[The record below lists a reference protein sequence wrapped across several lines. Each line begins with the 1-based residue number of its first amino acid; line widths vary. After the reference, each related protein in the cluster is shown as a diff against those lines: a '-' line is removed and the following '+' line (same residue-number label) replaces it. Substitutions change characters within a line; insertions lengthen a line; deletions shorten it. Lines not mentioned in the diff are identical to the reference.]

1 MGHDSPYT
9 QTSTPMD
16 QQTTFAA
23 LRDALAALYPVDED
37 ARRVVADAGL
47 VAMQITFSPRA
58 QTNWHNILAEAIFQ
72 ARLDALLEIVYA
84 DYAAN
89 PALVAAYEQYCLFV
103 DQGNRFEAPE
113 QLAAGAGV
121 TIVGDVHIDGGD
133 FIGRDK
139 TIILTGEVAYDV
151 RGLPNPYLGL
161 RSFTYT
167 DRAAY
172 GGREGEIAQAVSAL
186 TRPGQQQVLYFVT
199 GASGSGK
206 SSFVQAGL
214 MPALEA
220 FYATRNQ
227 PTARALFRPGDA
239 PMTMLA
245 DALLQLGAPSLE
257 AYATLP
263 SVPLIVLD
271 QFEELFTQA
280 DSGERQRLV
289 QWLFALPTF
298 AARPAHWIATLRS
311 DYLDQLFEIKPLYD
325 LHKGG
330 LDLRVMTVDQIKEA
344 IQKPLWQRFPNG
356 EKRFEATLLNRLA
369 EEAGASATLLPLL
382 QVTLEEIWKRGAL
395 TNGAYVNLA
404 DAIRVRADQVL
415 RFHDYDASR
424 PQQPRSAEERTAI
437 LDTFLDLVNVS
448 LDDDFRRDVRTSRD
462 KRLLPADKQRLID
475 DLSHA
480 RLVSISTEGAH
491 DQPVEAVTIIHEAL
505 ITNWAR
511 LREEVQERRQQL
523 QQRTRFEQQV
533 KEWSA
538 RAQHDDYLLTGVYLA
553 QARELARKQD
563 IALTNPLAR
572 KFLTRSIDVNEA
584 EQQRRLAEAEARAA
598 SEKKA
603 AEAER
608 ERALEAEA
616 RAQAEHDTARTRS
629 RQWLIG
635 AGLALALLI
644 AIGLGVLWNQQR
656 NNARFLQSYN
666 VAVQALP
673 IANEQPDKALLL
685 ALTAE
690 QIQNN
695 LGDSGTLS
703 IHTSLMTTMLSGP
716 RPIAYLRGHTKPVQS
731 VAFSPDSHVLAS
743 ASDDGTIRLW
753 DMDDRRTLY
762 TLTDHKQSVRSV
774 AFRPVR
780 EEYLLAS
787 GGDDGAVRLWIWSNL
802 QQAPTATV
810 LLQRDEAV
818 HAVTFT
824 SDGSLL
830 AIATGMTVEVWDFA
844 QHRQRYTLTGHTG
857 TVYGLAFSPDG
868 QKLASTDGKNDL
880 RVWDVATG
888 QPLDTPNPQED
899 VWVKNAEWMHGVTFG
914 LDNRYVFTGYGFMVG
929 YQDTTDTNGNEI
941 QYSNLTEHTSLMRSM
956 TFNAEGSRFVT
967 ASEGR
972 VIGYCYHPYTS
983 CSTIFL
989 RGHNSPVNTVSFSPD
1004 NRWLASGG
1012 DDGNILLWNALS
1024 PYVAQSLPAPI
1035 LFDNRRGNAVG
1046 MAFSPD
1052 SKLLAAVYWDNA
1064 LRIWDVASSTATE
1077 IWPRQGQLTKVAF
1090 HPNGNEVAIT
1100 TEYPPL
1106 RIWRIDGTVAATL
1119 TVNTAFSAVSFSADG
1134 KLLAFDDNLNQSLCL
1149 WDMIATTPTCQALA
1163 PEDAVRQLAFQPLV
1177 GSRWLAANAG
1187 NKVVLWDVAAHPPI
1201 SYTLGMH
1208 DGGVFSLGFSPDGK
1222 RLASGGGDYA
1232 IRVWDVETR
1241 RLERKLDS
1249 GRMVRG
1255 VGFSPD
1261 GQILAAGNEDWTVR
1275 WWDVATWEPLVA
1287 PTKTRSNR
1295 IESVAF
1301 SPDGQYFA
1309 TGSFDG
1315 LIDLW
1320 PGTFPAWTKKACQ
1333 IANRNLTA
1341 EEWQG
1346 AMKNE
1351 PYIAGCPDLPTPA
1364 TASGS

>member
-1 MGHDSPYT
+1 
-9 QTSTPMD
+9 MD

-47 VAMQITFSPRA
+47 IAMQITFSPRA
-58 QTNWHNILAEAIFQ
+58 QTNWHNILSEAIRQ
-72 ARLDALLEIVYA
+72 VGLGALLKIA
-84 DYAAN
+84 QTDYAAN
-89 PALVAAYEQYCLFV
+89 PALLAAYDQYCLFI

-113 QLAAGAGV
+113 QLPAGAGI

-133 FIGRDK
+133 FVGRDK

-161 RSFTYT
+161 RSFTYA

-172 GGREGEIAQAVSAL
+172 GGRDGEITQAVSAL

-298 AARPAHWIATLRS
+298 AARPAHWIVTLRS

-404 DAIRVRADQVL
+404 DAIRARADQVL

-480 RLVSISTEGAH
+480 RLVSISTEGSH

-511 LREEVQERRQQL
+511 LQEEVQERRQQL
-523 QQRTRFEQQV
+523 QQRARFEQQV

-538 RAQHDDYLLTGVYLA
+538 RAQNDDYLLTGVYLA

-563 IALTNPLAR
+563 IALTNALAR

-584 EQQRRLAEAEARAA
+584 EQRRRLAEAEARAA
-598 SEKKA
+598 AEQKA
-603 AEAER
+603 AAAER

-635 AGLALALLI
+635 AGLALALLT

-656 NNARFLQSYN
+656 NNARFLQSYTL
-666 VAVQALP
+666 AARALP
-673 IANEQPDKALLL
+673 IANEQPDKAILL
-685 ALTAE
+685 ALDAV
-690 QIQNN
+690 QIQHN
-695 LGDSGTLS
+695 LGYSDTLS
-703 IHTSLMTTMLSGP
+703 VRSSLLTTMLSGP
-716 RPIAYLRGHTKPVQS
+716 RPSTYLRGHSGPVLS
-731 VAFSPDSHVLAS
+731 VTFSADGDLLAS
-743 ASDDGTIRLW
+743 ASEDATIRLW
-753 DMDDRRTLY
+753 DMSSGQTLY
-762 TLTDHKQSVRSV
+762 TLDDHKRPVRSV
-774 AFRPVR
+774 AFRPVG
-780 EEYLLAS
+780 EDYLLAS
-787 GGDDGAVRLWIWSNL
+787 GGDDGAVRVWTWSNL
-802 QQAPTATV
+802 QEAPTSTI
-810 LLQRDEAV
+810 LQQSDQAV
-818 HAVTFT
+818 EAVTFT
-824 SDGSLL
+824 PDGTLL
-830 AIATGMTVEVWDFA
+830 AIATGKSVEVWEPDE
-844 QHRQRYTLTGHTG
+844 RRLRYTFSGHSD
-857 TVYGLAFSPDG
+857 TVYALAFSHDG
-868 QKLASTDGKNDL
+868 LKLASTDKVNDL
-880 RVWDVATG
+880 RIWDVATG
-888 QPLDTPNPQED
+888 QPLDTPQEDIYNPQG
-899 VWVKNAEWMHGVTFG
+899 WRQAVTFS
-914 LDNRYVFTGYGFMVG
+914 LDDQYVFTGYGTLLG
-929 YQDTTDTNGNEI
+929 YEDIANVESNSI
-941 QYSNLTEHTSLMRSM
+941 QRGSMIEHTSSLRGVA
-956 TFNAEGSRFVT
+956 FNAEGSRLVT
-967 ASEGR
+967 ASEDWQ
-972 VIGYCYHPYTS
+972 VGYCYDPYETYW
-983 CSTIFL
+983 CRATVFL
-989 RGHNSPVNTVSFSPD
+989 QGHNSPVNTVSFSPD

-1012 DDGNILLWNALS
+1012 DDGNVLLWNALF
-1024 PYVAQSLPAPI
+1024 PYVAHSLPAPI
-1035 LFDNRRGNAVG
+1035 LFENRRWNLVG

-1052 SKLLAAVYWDNA
+1052 SKLLAAVYWDSV
-1064 LRIWDVASSTATE
+1064 LRIWDVASGTATE
-1077 IWPRQGQLTKVAF
+1077 IWPQQGQLNKVAF
-1090 HPNGNEVAIT
+1090 HPNGKEVAIT
-1100 TEYPPL
+1100 TTEPPL

-1134 KLLAFDDNLNQSLCL
+1134 KLLAFDNNSNQSLCL
-1149 WDMIATTPTCQALA
+1149 WDMIATEPTCLALA
-1163 PEDAVRQLAFQPLV
+1163 AEDAVRQLAFQPIAD
-1177 GSRWLAANAG
+1177 SRWLAANAG
-1187 NKVVLWDVAAHPPI
+1187 NKVVLWDLSTQPPI

-1208 DGGVFSLGFSPDGK
+1208 EGGVFSIGFSADGK
-1222 RLASGGGDYA
+1222 LLASGGGDYA
-1232 IRVWDVETR
+1232 IRVWDVATR
-1241 RLERKLDS
+1241 QLVHKLAS

-1255 VGFSPD
+1255 VSFSPD

-1275 WWDVATWEPLVA
+1275 WWDLATWEPLVA
-1287 PTKTRSNR
+1287 PVKTRSDR

-1301 SPDGQYFA
+1301 SPDGQYLA

-1320 PGTFPAWTKKACQ
+1320 PGTFPAWVKKACQ
-1333 IANRNLTA
+1333 IVNRNLTA
-1341 EEWQG
+1341 EEWRS
-1346 AMKNE
+1346 AMGDE
-1351 PYIAGCPDLPTPA
+1351 PYTASCPDLPIPA
-1364 TASGS
+1364 TASGL

>member
-1 MGHDSPYT
+1 MGHDSPHT
-9 QTSTPMD
+9 QTSIPMD

-47 VAMQITFSPRA
+47 IAMQITFSPRA

-103 DQGNRFEAPE
+103 DQGNRFVAPE

-133 FIGRDK
+133 FVGRDK

-161 RSFTYT
+161 RSFTYA
-167 DRAAY
+167 DRTAY

-214 MPALEA
+214 LPALEA

-356 EKRFEATLLNRLA
+356 EKRFDATLLNRLA

-404 DAIRVRADQVL
+404 DAIRARADQVL
-415 RFHDYDASR
+415 RFHDYDALL
-424 PQQPRSAEERTAI
+424 PQQLRSAEERTAI

-511 LREEVQERRQQL
+511 LQQEVQERRQQL

-538 RAQHDDYLLTGVYLA
+538 RAQNDDYLLTGVYLA

-563 IALTNPLAR
+563 IALTNALAR
-572 KFLTRSIDVNEA
+572 EFLTRSIDVNEA
-584 EQQRRLAEAEARAA
+584 EQQRRLAEAEARAEA
-598 SEKKA
+598 EQKA
-603 AEAER
+603 AAAER
-608 ERALEAEA
+608 ERAQEAEA
-616 RAQAEHDTARTRS
+616 RAQAERKRARS
-629 RQWLIG
+629 LQWLIATG
-635 AGLALALLI
+635 MVLILLT
-644 AIGLGVLWNQQR
+644 AIGLRLLWNQQR
-656 NNARFLQSYN
+656 NSARFLQSST
-666 VAVQALP
+666 AGVQALI
-673 IANEQPDKALLL
+673 IANEQPDKALLVAL
-685 ALTAE
+685 AAV
-690 QIQNN
+690 QVQQN
-695 LGDSGTLS
+695 LGYNDILLSRNTL
-703 IHTSLMTTMLSGP
+703 LTTMSSGP
-716 RPIAYLRGHTKPVQS
+716 LPAIYLRGHRAPVLS
-731 VAFSPDSHVLAS
+731 VSFSADSRLLAS

-753 DMDDRRTLY
+753 DMSSDQTLY
-762 TLTDHKQSVRSV
+762 TLGDQKQPVRSV
-774 AFRPVR
+774 AFRPVG
-780 EEYLLAS
+780 EDYLLAS
-787 GGDDGAVRLWIWSNL
+787 GGDDGAVRLWAWSNL
-802 QQAPTATV
+802 QAAPTPTI
-810 LLQRDEAV
+810 LRQSDQPIE
-818 HAVTFT
+818 AVTFAP
-824 SDGSLL
+824 DGTLL
-830 AIATGMTVEVWDFA
+830 AIATGKSVEVWEPGE
-844 QHRQRYTLTGHTG
+844 RRLRYTFSGHTD
-857 TVYGLAFSPDG
+857 TVYALAFSHDG
-868 QKLASTDGKNDL
+868 LKLASTDNVNDL
-880 RVWDVATG
+880 RIWDVATG
-888 QPLDTPNPQED
+888 QPLDTPMPQED
-899 VWVKNAEWMHGVTFG
+899 IYNRQGWRHTVTFG
-914 LDNRYVFTGYGFMVG
+914 LDDQYIFTGYGTLLG
-929 YQDTTDTNGNEI
+929 YEAIANIESNSI
-941 QYSNLTEHTSLMRSM
+941 QRGSMIEHNSFLRGIA
-956 TFNAEGSRFVT
+956 FNAEGSRLAT
-967 ASEGR
+967 ASEDGR
-972 VIGYCYHPYTS
+972 VGYCYKPYS
-983 CSTIFL
+983 CKSTIFL
-989 RGHNSPVNTVSFSPD
+989 QGHNSPVNTVSFSPD
-1004 NRWLASGG
+1004 NHWLASGG
-1012 DDGNILLWNALS
+1012 DDGNVLLWNALS

-1035 LFDNRRGNAVG
+1035 LVNNQRWNVAG

-1052 SKLLAAVYWDNA
+1052 SKLLAAVSWDNA

-1077 IWPRQGQLTKVAF
+1077 IWPEQGQFNKVAF

-1100 TEYPPL
+1100 TTEPPL
-1106 RIWRIDGTVAATL
+1106 QIWRTDGTVAATL

-1134 KLLAFDDNLNQSLCL
+1134 DLLAFDNNNSQSLCI
-1149 WDMIATTPTCQALA
+1149 WDMIATEPTCQALA

-1187 NKVVLWDVAAHPPI
+1187 NKVVLWDMAAHPPI

-1232 IRVWDVETR
+1232 IRVWDVDTR
-1241 RLERKLDS
+1241 QLVHKLTS

-1255 VGFSPD
+1255 VSFSPD
-1261 GQILAAGNEDWTVR
+1261 GKILAAGNEDWTVR

-1287 PTKTRSNR
+1287 PVKTRSDR

-1320 PGTFPAWTKKACQ
+1320 PGTFPTWIKKACQ
-1333 IANRNLTA
+1333 IVNRNLTMK
-1341 EEWQG
+1341 EWQG
-1346 AMKNE
+1346 AMGDE
-1351 PYIAGCPDLPTPA
+1351 PYTAGCPDLPT
-1364 TASGS
+1364 TAKEP